1 MGDAFKYLVQVHANL
16 RYSANQFTQIWY
28 PDLREPASI

>member
-1 MGDAFKYLVQVHANL
+1 MGDAFKYLVQVHVTL
-16 RYSANQFTQIWY
+16 RYSAYQFTQIWH